1 MDNKPLNPDII
12 QHMRTLVL
20 LNKKHRTEKPI
31 PAPAWLTERM
41 ETLQRM
47 PPPTLR
53 EMDTHVK
60 ASAAIRKRL
69 NARQPV

>member
-1 MDNKPLNPDII
+1 
-12 QHMRTLVL
+12 MRRLPL
-20 LNKKHRTEKPI
+20 LNKKHRTENPI
-31 PAPAWLTERM
+31 PAPVWLTERM

-53 EMDTHVK
+53 EVDTHLK

-69 NARQPV
+69 NGGQPA

>member
-1 MDNKPLNPDII
+1 
-12 QHMRTLVL
+12 MRKLFL
-20 LNKKHRTEKPI
+20 SKEKHRTEKPI

-47 PPPTLR
+47 LPPTLS
-53 EMDTHVK
+53 EVNTHFK

-69 NARQPV
+69 NGKQPA